1 MQPKSKQ
8 RRRINMKIT
17 RKDREA
23 LALKV
28 VEFLKPLC
36 NGQSEIH
43 KVALKVWSMTKEKK
57 DEIKK

>member
-1 MQPKSKQ
+1 
-8 RRRINMKIT
+8 MKIT